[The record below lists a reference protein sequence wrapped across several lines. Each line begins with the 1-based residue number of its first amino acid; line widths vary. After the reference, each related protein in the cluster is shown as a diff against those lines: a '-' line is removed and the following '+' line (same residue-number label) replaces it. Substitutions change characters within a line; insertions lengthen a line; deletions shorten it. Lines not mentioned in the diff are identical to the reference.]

1 MKNNPK
7 GYVSFVLH
15 AHLPFVHHP
24 ESEDY
29 LEEQWLFEAI
39 SETYIPLLLNF
50 GKLENEHVDF
60 RITMSM
66 TPPLLNMLDN
76 TLLQERYIK
85 YLQSHIEL
93 AKKEVIRNQ
102 DNESL
107 KNLAQYYVDRYSN
120 DLHVFKDVYKC
131 NIISGFKH
139 FQDIGVLEIITCG
152 ATHGYFPILYVNEKT
167 VRAQIAVGVKCY
179 EKYFGRK
186 PRGIWLPECGY
197 VPEADKYLR
206 EFGIQYVITE
216 THGILYANP
225 TPIYGTLAPIVSPDG
240 IVAFGRDLESSR
252 QVWSSINGYP
262 GDFNYREWYRD
273 IGYDA
278 PYDYIKPYIACNGAR
293 VPTGIKYYRITG
305 KNCEKDYYNLQWA
318 QDSINKQAGH
328 FFDSREKQI
337 TEAANFTQNPPIVL
351 CPYDAELYGHWWYEG
366 PDWLYTLFKKI
377 YYDKCDFDLIT
388 PSEYIDK
395 YPQMQLCT
403 PCRSSWGANGY
414 SEVWLNQSNDYVHRH
429 LHVAGDKMVE
439 LANLFPDEP
448 KDSLKRKA
456 LNQCAREL
464 LLAQSSDWLFIITN
478 GTMVDYAKKRIKDHI
493 GRFSKLYQQ
502 IKDDKIDKKFLD
514 SISKIDCIFPE
525 IDYTI
530 YKLFYKIRS
539 SSPFEEFEGA
549 PRPRAS
555 YRNFKKQNISNHYI
569 IWTICTPYFLE
580 YYMYIRSFLVNT
592 IIRFCSYY
600 GGFI

>member
-24 ESEDY
+24 ESENY
-29 LEEQWLFEAI
+29 LEEQWLYEAI

-50 GKLENEHVDF
+50 DKLVNEGVDF

-76 TLLQERYIK
+76 KLLQERYIK
-85 YLQSHIEL
+85 YLKTHIEL
-93 AKKEVIRNQ
+93 AKKEIIRNQ
-102 DNESL
+102 DNYNL
-107 KNLAQYYVDRYSN
+107 KKLAQYYVEKYSN
-120 DLHVFKDVYKC
+120 DLHVFRDVYNC
-131 NIISGFKH
+131 NIITGFKH

-167 VRAQIAVGVKCY
+167 VRAQIAVGVQTY
-179 EKYFGRK
+179 EKYFGKK

-197 VPEADKYLR
+197 VPEADKYLK
-206 EFGIQYVITE
+206 EFGIEYVITE

-225 TPIYGTLAPIVSPDG
+225 TPIFGTLAPIVSPDG
-240 IVAFGRDLESSR
+240 IVAFGRDQESSR

-262 GDFNYREWYRD
+262 GDYNYREWYRD

-278 PYDYIKPYIACNGAR
+278 PYDYIKPYIANNGAR

-305 KNCEKDYYNLQWA
+305 KDCEKDYYNIEWA
-318 QDSINKQAGH
+318 WDSINKQAGH

-337 TEAANFTQNPPIVL
+337 TEAANFTKNPPIVL

-366 PDWLYTLFKKI
+366 PDWLYTLFKKV

-395 YPQMQLCT
+395 YPQMQVAT

-414 SEVWLNQSNDYVHRH
+414 SEVWLNQSNDYAHRH
-429 LHVAGDKMVE
+429 LHVAGDRMVE
-439 LANLFPDEP
+439 LATIFDKEKMDALSPAEKKLF
-448 KDSLKRKA
+448 KRA

-493 GRFSKLYQQ
+493 GRFTKLYYQ
-502 IKDDKIDKKFLD
+502 IKDDKIDEEFLKDINKK
-514 SISKIDCIFPE
+514 DCLFPD
-525 IDYTI
+525 IDYKI
-530 YKLFYKIRS
+530 YL
-539 SSPFEEFEGA
+539 
-549 PRPRAS
+549 
-555 YRNFKKQNISNHYI
+555 
-569 IWTICTPYFLE
+569 
-580 YYMYIRSFLVNT
+580 
-592 IIRFCSYY
+592 
-600 GGFI
+600 